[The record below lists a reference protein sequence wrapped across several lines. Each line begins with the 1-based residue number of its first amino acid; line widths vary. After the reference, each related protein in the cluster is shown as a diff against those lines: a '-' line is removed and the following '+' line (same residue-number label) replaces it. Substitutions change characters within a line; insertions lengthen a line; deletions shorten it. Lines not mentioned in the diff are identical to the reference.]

1 MQKERTIRPRKRF
14 SQNFLHDKNI
24 INKIVDAIKPLE
36 DNHVIEIGPG
46 QGALTFA
53 LLQKL
58 SQIEVIEIDR
68 DLVKMLR
75 ESAERKKILV
85 HQTDAL
91 KFNFASSYRH
101 KKMRIVGNLPYHIST
116 PLIFHLIKFGEYFD
130 DLHLMVQKE
139 VADRMVSKPNSK
151 IYGRLSVSIQARC
164 RAEKLFD
171 VKPNAFYP
179 KPKVVSSVIKI
190 SPKAPL
196 DKTTDAQLN
205 QILILAFNQRR
216 KKISNSLKESFTVD
230 EIKKLGIDP
239 KSRPEN
245 LTVDEFLRLSQEGV
259 NQ

>member
-1 MQKERTIRPRKRF
+1 MQKERTADLVNDSVKTSCTTRILSTRF
-14 SQNFLHDKNI
+14 LG
-24 INKIVDAIKPLE
+24 AIKPLE

-75 ESAERKKILV
+75 ESQERKKILV

-139 VADRMVSKPNSK
+139 VADRIVSKPNSK
-151 IYGRLSVSIQARC
+151 IYGRLSVSIQERVHC
-164 RAEKLFD
+164 R
-171 VKPNAFYP
+171 
-179 KPKVVSSVIKI
+179 
-190 SPKAPL
+190 
-196 DKTTDAQLN
+196 KT
-205 QILILAFNQRR
+205 I
-216 KKISNSLKESFTVD
+216 
-230 EIKKLGIDP
+230 
-239 KSRPEN
+239 
-245 LTVDEFLRLSQEGV
+245 
-259 NQ
+259 

>member
-1 MQKERTIRPRKRF
+1 MQKERTVRPRKRF

-24 INKIVDAIKPLE
+24 INKIVDAIEPLE

-75 ESAERKKILV
+75 ESEEREKILV

-101 KKMRIVGNLPYHIST
+101 KKMRIVSNLPYHIST

-139 VADRMVSKPNSK
+139 VADRIVSKPNSK

-164 RAEKLFD
+164 RVEKLFD
-171 VKPNAFYP
+171 VKPNAFHP
-179 KPKVVSSVIKI
+179 MPKVVSSVIKI

-196 DKTTDAQLN
+196 DKTTDAKLN

-216 KKISNSLKESFTVD
+216 KKISNSLKEAFTVV
-230 EIKKLGIDP
+230 EIKQLGIDP
-239 KSRPEN
+239 ELRPEN
-245 LTVDEFLRLSQEGV
+245 LTVDEFLSLSQEGV

>member
-1 MQKERTIRPRKRF
+1 MQKRSTVRPRKRF

-24 INKIVDAIKPLE
+24 INKIVDAIKLFE
-36 DNHVIEIGPG
+36 DDHVIEIGPG

-53 LLQKL
+53 LLRNLK
-58 SQIEVIEIDR
+58 QIEVIEIDR

-75 ESAERKKILV
+75 ESEERKKILV
-85 HQTDAL
+85 HQTDVL

-139 VADRMVSKPNSK
+139 VADRIVSKPNSK

-164 RAEKLFD
+164 TAEKLFD

-205 QILILAFNQRR
+205 QILILSFNQRR

-245 LTVDEFLRLSQEGV
+245 LTVDEFLRLSREGV

>member
-1 MQKERTIRPRKRF
+1 MQKERTVRPRKRF

-24 INKIVDAIKPLE
+24 INKIVDAIDPLE

-68 DLVKMLR
+68 ELVKMLR
-75 ESAERKKILV
+75 ESEEREKILV

-116 PLIFHLIKFGEYFD
+116 PLIFHLIKFSEYFD

-171 VKPNAFYP
+171 VKANAFHP

-196 DKTTDAQLN
+196 DKTTDRQLN
-205 QILILAFNQRR
+205 QILMLAFNQRR
-216 KKISNSLKESFTVD
+216 KKISNSLKEAFRSD
-230 EIKKLGIDP
+230 EIKKLGINP
-239 KSRPEN
+239 KSRAEN
-245 LTVDEFLRLSQEGV
+245 LTVDEYLRLSQRGID
-259 NQ
+259 Q